1 LINNKK
7 ELKTNYRAGCPE
19 MIGQQCVCLYLNICG
34 LLKSQNSKTKIQI
47 KLKKLNPNFQKCV
60 KLPIMEELKFLF

>member
-47 KLKKLNPNFQKCV
+47 KLKSN
-60 KLPIMEELKFLF
+60 